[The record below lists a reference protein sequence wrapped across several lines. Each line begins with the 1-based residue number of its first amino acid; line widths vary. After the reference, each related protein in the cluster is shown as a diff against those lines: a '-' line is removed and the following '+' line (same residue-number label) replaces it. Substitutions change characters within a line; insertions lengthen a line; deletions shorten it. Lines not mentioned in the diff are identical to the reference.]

1 MLGRPVGPETRAM
14 MSRFLA
20 FQFKIYKGQKRDIV
34 TWRSFSLVAPR
45 MVPGKSSHRQK
56 GLRDWAR
63 FVLPGAVKTRRACV
77 TGLVLSCQVQSKRDF
92 LRKCVP
98 KQCTAPRLE
107 QHSWYFG
114 HIMTQKLLPGTVK
127 TICPYT
133 LATGQS
139 TAPRQEPHSCCCL

>member
-1 MLGRPVGPETRAM
+1 MSYRGVRNKHLMLGRASDAGQTVWPRNKSYDVTCAG
-14 MSRFLA
+14 L
-20 FQFKIYKGQKRDIV
+20 QLKIYKGQKRDIV

-63 FVLPGAVKTRRACV
+63 FVPPGAVKTRRACV

-107 QHSWYFG
+107 QHS
-114 HIMTQKLLPGTVK
+114 
-127 TICPYT
+127 
-133 LATGQS
+133 
-139 TAPRQEPHSCCCL
+139 